1 MCMNTLFT
9 IIIPTFNSINSI
21 KRTLN
26 SIVNQNY
33 QYYEILIIDGLS
45 IDDTLLIVKRYAEIY
60 NQIRYTSE
68 QDNGIYDAMNKG
80 IELAKGE
87 WIIFLGSDDYFHD
100 NNVLGDANNYIKNKS
115 VDVLYGDAI
124 LLKEGIKYGGEFDL
138 IRILT
143 KQNLCHQT
151 IFYRKEIFAKL
162 GKYNLKYKIAADW
175 DFNIRCFR
183 HPDIKLTYMNRLIVF
198 FNNIDGISSLPHE
211 DPIYEELPLHY
222 IRELNDIKIE
232 IKKIRNSRA
241 YILGRK
247 IYSVL
252 NYVGVI
258 SLLRKIKN

>member
-1 MCMNTLFT
+1 MSLLFT
-9 IIIPTFNSINSI
+9 IIIPTFNSDATIEKN
-21 KRTLN
+21 LN
-26 SIVNQNY
+26 SIINQNY
-33 QYYEILIIDGLS
+33 KDYEVLIIDGLS
-45 IDDTLLIVKRYAEIY
+45 TDKTLTLINSYAIIHNCIKY
-60 NQIRYTSE
+60 KSE
-68 QDNGIYDAMNKG
+68 RDNGIYDAMNKG

-87 WIIFLGSDDYFHD
+87 WIIFLGSDDYFYD
-100 NNVLGDANNYIKNKS
+100 NNVLEDANNYIKNKL

-138 IRILT
+138 TRILT

-151 IFYRKEIFAKL
+151 IFYRKEVFTKL

-183 HPDIKLTYMNRLIVF
+183 HPDIKLTYMNRPIVF

-232 IKKIRNSRA
+232 IKEIRNSRA